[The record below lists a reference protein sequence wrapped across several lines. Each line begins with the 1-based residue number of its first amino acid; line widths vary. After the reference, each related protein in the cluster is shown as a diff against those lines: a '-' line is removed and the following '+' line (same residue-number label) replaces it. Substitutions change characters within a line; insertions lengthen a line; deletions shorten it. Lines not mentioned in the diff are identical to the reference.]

1 MPRPARGHRSLPHT
15 ADVIIDAWGPDQA
28 ACYEEAVAALVETYA
43 DPRDAVVIGER
54 AVDVPPA
61 PAEDMLLDFLDE
73 VIYAIDVADG
83 IPVRAR
89 VRASGDGGLRASLS
103 LADPTSVEPAGAVPK
118 AVSRSG
124 LEVTHHDDTVQCR
137 VLVDV

>member
-28 ACYEEAVAALVETYA
+28 ACFEEAVAALVETCA

-54 AVDVPPA
+54 AVDLPPA
-61 PAEDMLLDFLDE
+61 PAEDMLLDLLDE

-89 VRASGDGGLRASLS
+89 VRAGGDGGLRATLS
-103 LADPTSVEPAGAVPK
+103 LADPASVEPAGAVPK

-124 LEVTHHDDTVQCR
+124 LEVAHHDDTVRCR